1 MKIDMYN
8 NLILEDHDSVRVL
21 FINRPKVLNALNME
35 LLNEL
40 KDAVKNFS
48 ANEDKAVMII
58 TGSGEKAFAAG
69 ADIEA
74 QHPLNPEEGRQWGL
88 MGHEV
93 CRLIET
99 VEKPIIAAVNGF
111 ALGGG
116 CELAMACD
124 IRLASEK
131 AKLGQP
137 EVSLGITPGY
147 GGTLRLPRLVG
158 EGKAKELIFTG
169 KMIDAAE
176 AHRIGLV
183 DEVYPPET
191 LLEEALKMAN
201 QIAANAPIA
210 VRYAKKQINQGLQ
223 TDISTA
229 ITLETGLFGLCFAT
243 KDQKEGMGAFLEKR
257 KAVFIG
263 K

>member
-1 MKIDMYN
+1 MEFENI
-8 NLILEDHDSVRVL
+8 ILESQQKVQVL
-21 FINRPKVLNALNME
+21 TINRPKVLNALNE
-35 LLNEL
+35 QTLLEIEA
-40 KDAVKNFS
+40 AVKSF
-48 ANEDKAVMII
+48 ADNESLEVMII
-58 TGSGEKAFAAG
+58 TGSGDRAFVAG

-74 QHPLNPEEGRQWGL
+74 QYPLDAVQGRNWGL
-88 MGHEV
+88 LGHRV
-93 CRLIET
+93 FRLIET
-99 VEKPIIAAVNGF
+99 TEKPVIAAINGF

-131 AKLGQP
+131 AQLGQP

-147 GGTLRLPRLVG
+147 GGTQRLTRLVG
-158 EGKAKELIFTG
+158 AGKAKQLVLTG
-169 KMIDAAE
+169 QRIKAAE

-191 LLEEALKMAN
+191 LMDEAIKMA
-201 QIAANAPIA
+201 QVIASNAPLA
-210 VRYAKKQINQGLQ
+210 VRYAKLQINQSLQ
-223 TDISTA
+223 INNDIATA
-229 ITLETGLFGLCFAT
+229 VEAGLFGICFAT

-257 KAVFIG
+257 KPVFEG